1 MRVTF
6 FLCILSFLCVLS
18 LECIQKTTADIEE
31 EAIVQILDFF
41 DKQNKLFERQK
52 RYEFLKVMGI
62 KRLDRKRTEVTLQ
75 YRFID
80 KYMTVDRTEEIKQ
93 ATFLFRWEDKG
104 KLVVPP
110 EGKAQRV
117 RWVLSKTWEY
127 NQETG

>member
-1 MRVTF
+1 MRVIVF
-6 FLCILSFLCVLS
+6 FLFFFLLCVLS
-18 LECIQKTTADIEE
+18 LDCIHKTSADIEG

-52 RYEFLKVMGI
+52 KYELLGI
-62 KRLDRKRTEVTLQ
+62 ISVERLDRKSAEVTLQ

-93 ATFLFRWEDKG
+93 ATFLFRWKDKG

-110 EGKAQRV
+110 EGDSRRV
-117 RWVLSKTWEY
+117 RWILTSTWEY
-127 NQETG
+127 DRKGR